1 MALLADVA
9 DAGSLT
15 AAAEKLNYTVS
26 AVSQQVR
33 RLEEEVGQP
42 LLERLPR
49 GVRLTDAGAVLAARA
64 RRIALELR
72 AAQAELDGLSGL
84 RGGTLRLGSFPTAS
98 SSLLPLVLS
107 RFLRDH
113 PGVALHVRSALQD
126 DLVEALHTREV
137 ELALLWDYPW
147 NRFADADVTSSVLLD
162 DPSVLVVPRDGPL
175 AGRSDVS
182 IASLRDQPWIV
193 RSRRHPVGEVLLR
206 SCLARGFEP
215 TIAYQAQDYQETQ
228 AMVAAGL
235 GIALAPRLG
244 LTNLR
249 DDVRLVHPA
258 ASDRVA
264 SRRILLAHLRDRG
277 SSPAARAIVGYFR
290 EATSTLSLETS
301 GSGQLGSVG
310 PGSVTPGRAAVPT
323 GRARGRAPDPP
334 VTGA

>member
-1 MALLADVA
+1 MVLDVRRMVLLADVA
-9 DAGSLT
+9 EAGSLT

-33 RLEEEVGQP
+33 RLEDEVGQP

-64 RRIALELR
+64 RRIGLELR
-72 AAQAELDGLSGL
+72 AAQAELDDLSGL
-84 RGGTLRLGSFPTAS
+84 QGGSLRLGSFPTAS

-113 PGVALHVRSALQD
+113 PGVELHVRSALQD
-126 DLVEALHTREV
+126 DLVEALRTREV

-147 NRFADADVTSSVLLD
+147 NRFADGEIAATVLLT

-182 IASLRDQPWIV
+182 IGSLRDQPWIV

-206 SCLARGFEP
+206 SCLAQGFEP
-215 TIAYQAQDYQETQ
+215 VIAYEAQDYQETQ

-249 DDVRLVHPA
+249 DDVRLLHPA
-258 ASDRVA
+258 DSDRVA
-264 SRRILLAHLRDRG
+264 SRRILLAQVQDRG
-277 SSPAARAIVGYFR
+277 SSPAARTIAGYFR
-290 EATSTLSLETS
+290 DATSSLSLDTL

-310 PGSVTPGRAAVPT
+310 GA
-323 GRARGRAPDPP
+323 
-334 VTGA
+334 TGA